1 MLNKKNVKIT
11 KSEMSID
18 NLREKIELNN
28 YHIKAKDLRKMLNMN
43 MKDIDDII
51 TSIDNVPIS
60 KYRKNGL
67 GLNETYYVFPIEL
80 LISNFILTKSISK

>member
-11 KSEMSID
+11 KSEISID
-18 NLREKIELNN
+18 NLRESMELNN